1 MNLAKFLRNL
11 TACMLLSVLFG
22 CSSQLPTS
30 QTTFNRSEAVK
41 ARINLALAYL
51 DQHDLPKAKENI
63 DKALSH
69 DQNDYLPHSVLAY
82 YYQQIGDQVRAE
94 QAYQQALKLSNNRPD
109 VLNNYGTFLCKQA
122 KFDQAYQQ
130 FEQAVKSEQPYYHQA
145 DSLENIVLCAKQ
157 EPNLAKVNEALSQLE
172 KLDKAR
178 AAVLR

>member
-82 YYQQIGDQVRAE
+82 YYQQIGDQVHAE
-94 QAYQQALKLSNNRPD
+94 QAYQQALKSSDNRPD

-178 AAVLR
+178 AAALR